1 MELSLGFWNK
11 YVPRPKK
18 IRHGK
23 EIIRKIRADLNILT
37 PMYTQ
42 TLDRRLEY

>member
-37 PMYTQ
+37 PIHAQ
-42 TLDRRLEY
+42 TLPRRSGY

>member
-23 EIIRKIRADLNILT
+23 EIIRKIRADLNILA
-37 PMYTQ
+37 PIHAQ
-42 TLDRRLEY
+42 TISGRSEY

>member
-18 IRHGK
+18 IRYGK
-23 EIIRKIRADLNILT
+23 EIIRKIRADLNILA
-37 PMYTQ
+37 PILTQ
-42 TLDRRLEY
+42 ILPRRSEY